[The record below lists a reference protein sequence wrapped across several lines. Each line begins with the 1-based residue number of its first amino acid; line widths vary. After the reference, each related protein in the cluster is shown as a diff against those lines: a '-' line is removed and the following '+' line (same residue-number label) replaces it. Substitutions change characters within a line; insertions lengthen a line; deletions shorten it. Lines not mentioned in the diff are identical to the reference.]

1 MSDDWFS
8 GSGGSSEVPMRS
20 IDKEAIMKSI
30 QFGKNKM
37 AGVETDF
44 TQVKKKS
51 KWD

>member
-1 MSDDWFS
+1 
-8 GSGGSSEVPMRS
+8 MRA

-30 QFGKNKM
+30 QSAKTKM
-37 AGVETDF
+37 VGNMETDF